1 MATHCGALPEPGAT
15 ISKTRR
21 MEITKTHTF
30 DHPIEKCWEMFHD
43 PDSHVA
49 KFEAMGHRDLEV
61 IETERS
67 DTSLKM
73 VIERLVDVD
82 VPSFA
87 RKVIKP
93 TNLLR
98 STDRWSD
105 HGDGTYGGTFELET
119 KGVPIE
125 TKGRTRLTPDG
136 DDRTRYE
143 VTIDVKVKVPLIGGK
158 IADFSKGIIE
168 KQLAEE
174 FRLGD
179 GWLAS
184 H

>member
-1 MATHCGALPEPGAT
+1 
-15 ISKTRR
+15 
-21 MEITKTHTF
+21 MEITEVHTF
-30 DHPIEKCWEMFHD
+30 NHPVDECWAMFSD
-43 PDSHVA
+43 PASHVA

-61 IETERS
+61 IEEERS
-67 DTSLKM
+67 DTSLRM
-73 VIERLVDVD
+73 VIERLVDVE

-93 TNLLR
+93 TNRLR
-98 STDRWSD
+98 SVDVWND

-119 KGVPIE
+119 QGVPIQ
-125 TKGRTRLTPDG
+125 TRGRTHLEPVG

-143 VTIDVKVKVPLIGGK
+143 VTIDLKVKVPLIGGK

-168 KQLAEE
+168 RQLAEE

-179 GWLAS
+179 EWLAQR
-184 H
+184 